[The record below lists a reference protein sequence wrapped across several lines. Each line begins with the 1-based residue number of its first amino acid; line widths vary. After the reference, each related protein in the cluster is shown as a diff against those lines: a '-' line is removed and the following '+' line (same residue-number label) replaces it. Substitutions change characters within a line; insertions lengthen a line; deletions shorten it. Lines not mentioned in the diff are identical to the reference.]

1 MKDTE
6 QIKFWKG
13 KFGDEYTTRNS
24 GDFEEL
30 YKKQFG
36 ITRTELNNDFISDL
50 NKNMPILEV
59 GCNRGIQL
67 NILEKM
73 GFNNLWGIEI
83 NKKALQIA
91 RENKSLNLI
100 ESSAFELPFKD
111 EFFNLVFTSRV
122 LIHIYP
128 KDLPKVIDEMYRTT
142 RKYIWCFE
150 YFSNEC
156 QEIIYRKHENRLWKN
171 NFLKLFL
178 ERHPDLKIVKQ
189 KKLKYLENE
198 NIDMMF
204 LLEKKIKRN
213 NENENFSH
221 HTSSDGFNQVA

>member
-13 KFGDEYTTRNS
+13 EFGDEYTLRNS
-24 GDFEEL
+24 EDFDEL
-30 YKKQFG
+30 YKKQFE
-36 ITRTELNNDFISDL
+36 ITRTELNNDFLSSL
-50 NKNMPILEV
+50 NKDISTLEI
-59 GCNRGIQL
+59 GCNKGIQL

-83 NKKALQIA
+83 NKKALHIA

-100 ESSAFELPFKD
+100 EGSALEIPFKD
-111 EFFNLVFTSRV
+111 RFFDLVFTSGV
-122 LIHIYP
+122 LIHISP
-128 KDLPKVIDEMYRTT
+128 KDLPKVIDEMYRAT

-150 YFSNEC
+150 YFAEEC
-156 QEIIYRKHENRLWKN
+156 QEIVYRGNKNRLWKN

-204 LLEKKIKRN
+204 LLEKNK
-213 NENENFSH
+213 EE
-221 HTSSDGFNQVA
+221 